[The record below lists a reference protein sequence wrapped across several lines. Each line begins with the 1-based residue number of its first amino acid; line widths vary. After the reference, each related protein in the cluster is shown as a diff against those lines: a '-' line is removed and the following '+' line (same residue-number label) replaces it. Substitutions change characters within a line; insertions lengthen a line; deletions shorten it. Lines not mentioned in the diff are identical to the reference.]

1 MKYDHTKKTN
11 RFAARTLKDFST
23 TMFSLLKDKP
33 FESITVLQIC
43 QIANYPRATFYNYFE
58 DKYDLLEY
66 CWSLIKDQIRLEE
79 ALDICH
85 PHETFELF
93 GRLYDCFKEHEKLLT
108 KIMTHNPVEG
118 ELFASFTRYLSVN
131 VLRIVESLNIQ
142 SETIPLPLAVSF
154 YSNTIMLVLEY
165 CFLEKKRISKEQA
178 MIYLRYLLIK
188 ESTKKGGPL

>member
-93 GRLYDCFKEHEKLLT
+93 GRLYDCFKEHKKLLT
-108 KIMTHNPVEG
+108 KIMAHNPVEG
-118 ELFASFTRYLSVN
+118 ELFADSGIAEYSKRDHPFTSGCFFLLQYDHVGIGILFFGKKEDLKRAGYDLSSLSFD
-131 VLRIVESLNIQ
+131 
-142 SETIPLPLAVSF
+142 
-154 YSNTIMLVLEY
+154 
-165 CFLEKKRISKEQA
+165 
-178 MIYLRYLLIK
+178 
-188 ESTKKGGPL
+188 

>member
-23 TMFSLLKDKP
+23 TMFSLLEEKP

-66 CWSLIKDQIRLEE
+66 CWSLIKDRIQ
-79 ALDICH
+79 LDDAVDVHH

-93 GRLYDCFKEHEKLLT
+93 GRLYDCFKEHEKLLS
-108 KIMTHNPVEG
+108 KIMANNPIEG

-131 VLRIVESLNIQ
+131 VLRIVELLNIQ
-142 SETIPLPLAVSF
+142 SKIVPLPLAVSF
-154 YSNTIMLVLEY
+154 YSNTILLVLEY
-165 CFLEKKRISKEQA
+165 CFLKKKTISKEQA
-178 MIYLRYLLIK
+178 MVYLRYLLIK
-188 ESTKKGGPL
+188 ESTQKGGSL

>member
-1 MKYDHTKKTN
+1 MKYDHKKKTN

-23 TMFSLLKDKP
+23 TMFSLLEEKP

-66 CWSLIKDQIRLEE
+66 CWSLIKDRIQ
-79 ALDICH
+79 LDDAVDVHH

-93 GRLYDCFKEHEKLLT
+93 GRVYDCFQEHEKLLS
-108 KIMTHNPVEG
+108 KIMAQNPMEG

-142 SETIPLPLAVSF
+142 SKTIPLPLAVSF
-154 YSNTIMLVLEY
+154 YSNTILLVLEY
-165 CFLEKKRISKEQA
+165 CFLEKKTISKEQA
-178 MIYLRYLLIK
+178 MVYLRYLLIK
-188 ESTKKGGPL
+188 ESTQKGGSL

>member
-23 TMFSLLKDKP
+23 TMFSLLEEKP

-66 CWSLIKDQIRLEE
+66 CWSLIKDRIQ
-79 ALDICH
+79 LDDAVDVHH

-93 GRLYDCFKEHEKLLT
+93 GRLYDC
-108 KIMTHNPVEG
+108 
-118 ELFASFTRYLSVN
+118 
-131 VLRIVESLNIQ
+131 LRNMKNSCRR
-142 SETIPLPLAVSF
+142 SW
-154 YSNTIMLVLEY
+154 
-165 CFLEKKRISKEQA
+165 RI
-178 MIYLRYLLIK
+178 IR
-188 ESTKKGGPL
+188 